1 MKIIHSSFT
10 TCAGLLLAGTVQ
22 AGSMYCGGA
31 LITDDQPDGQFKQQI
46 LKKCGEPTSRDG
58 NDWLYDR
65 ADVGEGMYVLHF
77 NDSGEL
83 ESIEMQ
89 TEE

>member
-1 MKIIHSSFT
+1 MKITQLCFPA
-10 TCAGLLLAGTVQ
+10 CAALLLSGAVQ

-31 LITDDQPDGQFKQQI
+31 LVTDDQPDGQFQQQI
-46 LKKCGEPTSRDG
+46 LKKCGEPTARDG

-65 ADVGEGMYVLHF
+65 ANVGEGIYVLHF
-77 NDSGEL
+77 NDAGEL
-83 ESIEMQ
+83 ESIEIQ